1 MEELIELRKSITSGD
16 YSKALEIVDQLEEMS
31 LEDKLN
37 KIYSYTVILLLHLI
51 KQEAE
56 GKTTRSWSNSIL
68 NSAEQINRIN
78 KRRKSGGYYAKAEVL
93 QEIIDDA
100 FPPAL
105 RNAALEASGG
115 AYQEEEL
122 LKMISSLSD
131 IKQKALNLLES
142 KT

>member
-16 YSKALEIVDQLEEMS
+16 YSKALEIVDELEEMF

-37 KIYSYTVILLLHLI
+37 KIYSYTVILLMHLI

-78 KRRKSGGYYAKAEVL
+78 KRRKSGGYYAQAEVL

-100 FPPAL
+100 FPRAL
-105 RNAALEASGG
+105 RNAALEAFGG

-122 LKMISSLSD
+122 LKMISLSD
-131 IKQKALNLLES
+131 IKQKALNLLKP

>member
-16 YSKALEIVDQLEEMS
+16 YSKALEIVDELEEMS

-78 KRRKSGGYYAKAEVL
+78 KRRKSGGYYAQAEVL

-100 FPPAL
+100 FPRAL
-105 RNAALEASGG
+105 RNAALEAFSG

-122 LKMISSLSD
+122 LKMISIAD
-131 IKQKALNLLES
+131 IKQKALNLLEP

>member
-16 YSKALEIVDQLEEMS
+16 YSKALEIVDELEEMS

-37 KIYSYTVILLLHLI
+37 KIYSYTVILLMHLI

-78 KRRKSGGYYAKAEVL
+78 KRRKSGGYYAQAEVL

-100 FPPAL
+100 FPRAL
-105 RNAALEASGG
+105 RNAALEAFGG

-122 LKMISSLSD
+122 LKMISLSD
-131 IKQKALNLLES
+131 IKQKALNLLEP

>member
-16 YSKALEIVDQLEEMS
+16 YSKALEIVDELEEMS

-68 NSAEQINRIN
+68 NLAEQINRIN
-78 KRRKSGGYYAKAEVL
+78 TRRKSGGYYAKAEVL
-93 QEIIDDA
+93 QGIIDNA
-100 FPPAL
+100 FPRAL
-105 RNAALEASGG
+105 RNAALEAFGG
-115 AYQEEEL
+115 AYQEEDL
-122 LKMISSLSD
+122 LRMISLSNF
-131 IKQKALNLLES
+131 KQKALNLLES
-142 KT
+142 

>member
-16 YSKALEIVDQLEEMS
+16 YSKALKIVDELEEMS

-37 KIYSYTVILLLHLI
+37 KIYSYTVILLMHLI

-93 QEIIDDA
+93 QEIIEDA
-100 FPPAL
+100 FPRAL
-105 RNAALEASGG
+105 RDAALEAFGG

-122 LKMISSLSD
+122 LKMITIAD
-131 IKQKALNLLES
+131 IKQKALNLLEP
-142 KT
+142 TT

>member
-16 YSKALEIVDQLEEMS
+16 YSKALEIVDELEEMS

-56 GKTTRSWSNSIL
+56 GKTTRLWSNSIL

-78 KRRKSGGYYAKAEVL
+78 KRRQSGGYYAKAEVL

-100 FPPAL
+100 FPRAL
-105 RNAALEASGG
+105 RNAALEAFGG
-115 AYQEEEL
+115 AHQEEEL
-122 LKMISSLSD
+122 LKIISLSD

>member
-16 YSKALEIVDQLEEMS
+16 YSKALEIVDELEEMS

-37 KIYSYTVILLLHLI
+37 KIYSYTVILLMHLI

-78 KRRKSGGYYAKAEVL
+78 KRRKSGGYYAQAEVL

-100 FPPAL
+100 FPRAL
-105 RNAALEASGG
+105 RNAALEAFGG

-122 LKMISSLSD
+122 LKMISLSD
-131 IKQKALNLLES
+131 IKQKALNLLKP